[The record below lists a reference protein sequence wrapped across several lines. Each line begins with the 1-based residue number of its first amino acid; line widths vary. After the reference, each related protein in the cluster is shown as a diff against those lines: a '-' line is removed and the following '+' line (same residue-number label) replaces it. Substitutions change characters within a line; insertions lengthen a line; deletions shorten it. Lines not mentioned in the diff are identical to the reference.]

1 MPAQCCCTCL
11 PKRYVIVTLCA
22 LAMCIAHAMR
32 VNVAVTVVT
41 ILDTAAP
48 AKVGTVEAI
57 INVSVLYIFLLL
69 TFSCVIWL
77 G

>member
-1 MPAQCCCTCL
+1 MPVQCCCACL

-32 VNVAVTVVT
+32 VNIAVTVVT

-57 INVSVLYIFLLL
+57 INVSVSLLL
-69 TFSCVIWL
+69 SIICA
-77 G
+77 